1 MLSVVG
7 ILVLLSS
14 WVGLFPARPLP
25 VLLRVVSVH
34 ALVAWEFKTIE
45 SIKACFH
52 TVHVVLQAV
61 SHNGSGISVEVFQY
75 TSSGD

>member
-1 MLSVVG
+1 MVG

-14 WVGLFPARPLP
+14 WAGIFPARPLP
-25 VLLRVVSVH
+25 ELLRVVFVY
-34 ALVAWEFKTIE
+34 ALVAWEFKTIG
-45 SIKACFH
+45 SIKACFN

-61 SHNGSGISVEVFQY
+61 SHNGSGISVEVFQH